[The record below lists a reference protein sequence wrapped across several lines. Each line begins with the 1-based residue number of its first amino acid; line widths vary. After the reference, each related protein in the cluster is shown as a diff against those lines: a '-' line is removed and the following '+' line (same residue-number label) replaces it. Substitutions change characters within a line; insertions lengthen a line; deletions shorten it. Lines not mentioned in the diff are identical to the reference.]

1 MDPLSATASVIAIL
15 QLSSKVVGYLTDV
28 KDASKERA
36 KCAVEASN
44 LHSLLLNLRF
54 RLEEG
59 SADTP
64 WYTAV
69 RALAVENGPLDQFK
83 QALETLQT
91 KMTDGGR
98 LKKAGEALVWKFKKE
113 EVASIL
119 DRMERLK
126 SLVEIALQMDH
137 FKLSQAIKDDTS
149 FVRTHVPVIQSGVD
163 KIRQDQ
169 DSARHR
175 RLLEWISPT
184 DYPAQQSDIIKRRQE
199 GTGQWFLDAPE
210 VARWLSEPKGT
221 LFCPGIPGAGKT
233 MVAAIAIDHLLKLV
247 QNNSHG
253 VAYVYCNYKAQEE
266 RDASGHRLMTSLAR
280 SKMCLHITLLFTL

>member
-1 MDPLSATASVIAIL
+1 MDPLSATASIIAIL

-91 KMTDGGR
+91 KMTDRGR

-113 EVASIL
+113 EVGSIL
-119 DRMERLK
+119 DRIERLK

-137 FKLSQAIKDDTS
+137 L
-149 FVRTHVPVIQSGVD
+149 
-163 KIRQDQ
+163 
-169 DSARHR
+169 
-175 RLLEWISPT
+175 
-184 DYPAQQSDIIKRRQE
+184 
-199 GTGQWFLDAPE
+199 
-210 VARWLSEPKGT
+210 
-221 LFCPGIPGAGKT
+221 
-233 MVAAIAIDHLLKLV
+233 
-247 QNNSHG
+247 
-253 VAYVYCNYKAQEE
+253 
-266 RDASGHRLMTSLAR
+266 
-280 SKMCLHITLLFTL
+280 